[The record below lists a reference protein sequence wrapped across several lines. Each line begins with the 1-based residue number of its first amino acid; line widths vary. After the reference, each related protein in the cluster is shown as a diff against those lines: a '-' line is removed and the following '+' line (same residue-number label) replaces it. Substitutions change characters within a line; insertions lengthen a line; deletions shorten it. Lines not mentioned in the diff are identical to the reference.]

1 MPFPMAISGSLL
13 FRTPFGGVP
22 NHYTEQ
28 AVNQQE
34 NRNEKYEKKHVRM
47 YQAENW
53 LVASKGDS
61 RWQNRLMTQKASRPR
76 KRKDIGKCL
85 LRGRTLHR
93 RGAVL
98 HHLPGDSGRIVLHR
112 FGNHDRGHLDG
123 QQGSRSH
130 DNGA

>member
-1 MPFPMAISGSLL
+1 
-13 FRTPFGGVP
+13 
-22 NHYTEQ
+22 
-28 AVNQQE
+28 
-34 NRNEKYEKKHVRM
+34 M

-53 LVASKGDS
+53 LLASKGDS

-98 HHLPGDSGRIVLHR
+98 HHLSGDPRPPVLYRPGH
-112 FGNHDRGHLDG
+112 HDRGRLDG
-123 QQGSRSH
+123 QQGSPPLMM
-130 DNGA
+130 AA